1 MINVTGIN
9 PNAIPKLNLRS
20 KQTKKRNLEKSN
32 KADVTTKNIALL
44 TKTKFESDVAWSM
57 FNTQYTDKIE
67 TLHEIEREAIKELHI
82 REQFENI
89 VIEKAFIEI
98 NKESE
103 KALKEINKESE
114 KAFMEINKESGKQV
128 KKNDAKAFAEDYNN
142 KTLLQVCAICG
153 IEDSPATFKDIT
165 SIAVKHFS
173 DLNKLFTELT
183 RSLRNGNEI
192 DTSYDINYATQLMKS
207 FDGGLLSNCHSV
219 CGTCC
224 RHISKK
230 KKIKVNIAKTNCKM
244 AEVDVDNNE
253 INEEEE
259 QEEEEQEQEDEEIE
273 VEYEIEEDNDEA
285 FPDNNSPNSGNSNIE
300 KMSLQRK
307 YPLVPKKALVLGLFP
322 GYCPE
327 ELSFL
332 NDIEL
337 SMISIYHPISKINMQ
352 GGKHF
357 HVRGAAT
364 YTIVNNLTKVME
376 SLPRMPEKDSFA
388 TFRHVRENNHK
399 LYTYRPY
406 YVKRALM
413 WLQQNNFLYENIIF
427 NWVAETNWMSI
438 DPVDIPFVEITD
450 TELTSLQ
457 MAEEEEAADNI
468 EHTATNPGTNYEG
481 DVLLMHDNAVLTQ
494 LEEIKEIIS
503 KVPTFDTSTNFEFV
517 TPYRNPEYFYAKCFP
532 CLYPFGRGCPS
543 DKNLDKSMKVIT
555 AHTKHV
561 LSRGFA
567 ADGRRFQQNK
577 NYIFTMYTHISK
589 RRIGGIVFCASSKE
603 NQDITPVTIGEI
615 NQLIGYVNEPSSGN
629 SSVLTEQEIKHL
641 IQRLV
646 PYSKSLPGSVMHIMN
661 ERKKLMC
668 MISSPIIK
676 QTSNW
681 RYFLTMAPSDVYDS
695 RLYDIVSDAQL
706 QDILHN
712 ADDLDRWAE
721 RRNISDTK
729 TKAERLS
736 LLRNHPALSARLFN
750 WKQSSIWAFLINGSK
765 MPFGSVQDFWRR
777 IEFQLRGTPHE
788 HSLLAILHDL
798 IDDSFIDSDV
808 QEESDMVKRLVEN
821 VLTAKLV
828 PLVNDNNTDEKAPFD
843 FVAEPEEDISDV
855 RRERFNPELNYEYSD
870 KENNLFVDPTV
881 QNRYARLQ
889 RANQTHKCGF
899 TCWKYNKNGIQ
910 TCRFGFPY
918 SKEEVNENEA
928 TINVSRDKHSKVVV
942 KCHPPR
948 DNAHLNAIM
957 KSPEIIL
964 SHGGNS
970 DLQLLNDKHGAA
982 VYAASYSGKAEEP
995 DKVLLNKIL
1004 MKKMEQIAYLGDVS
1018 QSAKMKAVAEAV
1030 LASTKIGSVQACYS
1044 LLSLPFVISSRKV
1057 LNINPLPK
1065 CNVYQNITLDQEHL
1079 QGADADAAALEHGL
1093 DSQMGRRNNYG
1104 LFSNQQRL
1112 INNDNICYVTFFQL
1126 LTNYQFSKLTNK
1138 AKKLEQVQLLILDEH
1153 GIVSPPNK
1161 FIINEIV
1168 FKLSKTQII
1177 VNLCPYVPYDEQ
1189 DERSAY
1195 STLLMHFPWP
1205 AEGEINLLR
1214 GHRTAVEALRSI
1226 RHLFPE
1232 YALKTIQEE
1241 QRTKDFLSNCK
1252 PRNTENHQEQ
1262 QEETKDAADDEGDE
1276 GDIDDEMQTQTDD
1289 AETEALITNNE
1300 IPITSINGID
1310 HVVDNV
1316 SANTYKI
1323 LTQYIS
1329 NQQIAFMLKY
1339 SRENQIQEANAGP
1352 NIRNPN
1358 TFSDVNNAPER
1369 RAALTEALKTLKI
1382 MQLNAFNRIKA
1393 YLSGEEGYK
1402 QMLMFVSGEGGTG
1415 KSKLIELVAENTR
1428 LLFGKTQGLFGSV
1441 LIMAPTGTAA
1451 NGIGGFTWQSV
1462 LKKSKYNGGTNS
1474 TKSTTKTHT
1483 QAKVT
1488 NSNKKLQLIGKN
1500 LRGVKLIII
1509 DEISMISF
1517 ESLYEISETI
1527 KNALLTTCDD
1537 EEIIQAITT
1546 RPFGGIHILLTGDLF
1561 QLKPIMPTAIFDNYS
1576 TDKIPCIRGRQIWQT
1591 MTDYFEL
1598 TEACRFLDGNNSALA
1613 TFLSGAR
1620 KGIVDDDILTVIN
1633 ERYFMSVDEIMTLAH
1648 EKAIWM
1654 ANTKNDA
1661 NIINDKCF
1669 KNLIKQNKMA
1679 YRIVAEHTSG
1689 VSLLPPPNE
1698 SKKEELFRYESDYYG
1713 PASIDLAIGSRVSIN
1728 QNLATQIGVFNGAM
1742 GTVRG
1747 I

>member
-1 MINVTGIN
+1 M
-9 PNAIPKLNLRS
+9 AII
-20 KQTKKRNLEKSN
+20 
-32 KADVTTKNIALL
+32 ACNIA
-44 TKTKFESDVAWSM
+44 
-57 FNTQYTDKIE
+57 
-67 TLHEIEREAIKELHI
+67 
-82 REQFENI
+82 
-89 VIEKAFIEI
+89 EK
-98 NKESE
+98 
-103 KALKEINKESE
+103 
-114 KAFMEINKESGKQV
+114 
-128 KKNDAKAFAEDYNN
+128 
-142 KTLLQVCAICG
+142 
-153 IEDSPATFKDIT
+153 
-165 SIAVKHFS
+165 
-173 DLNKLFTELT
+173 
-183 RSLRNGNEI
+183 
-192 DTSYDINYATQLMKS
+192 
-207 FDGGLLSNCHSV
+207 
-219 CGTCC
+219 
-224 RHISKK
+224 
-230 KKIKVNIAKTNCKM
+230 
-244 AEVDVDNNE
+244 
-253 INEEEE
+253 EEEE
-259 QEEEEQEQEDEEIE
+259 EVDDE

-1189 DERSAY
+1189 DERIAY

-1276 GDIDDEMQTQTDD
+1276 GDIEDEMQTQTDD

-1300 IPITSINGID
+1300 LPITLINGID